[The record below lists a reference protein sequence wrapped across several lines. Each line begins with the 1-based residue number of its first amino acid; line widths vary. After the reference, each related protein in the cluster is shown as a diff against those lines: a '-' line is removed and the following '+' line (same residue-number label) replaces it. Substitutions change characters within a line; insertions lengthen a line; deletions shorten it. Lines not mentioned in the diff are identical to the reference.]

1 MADPVT
7 AMVGIGMGASVGGTY
22 MAYKGAK
29 KAGKAEQQAQEFN
42 AKVAERNAKV
52 SRLAKEQV
60 KKQTELDILDFKKD
74 FQRFQRV
81 TAQMY
86 RVNGFVAE
94 SGTPLQLMLDNAYEA
109 EKEMATI
116 RHNSRIEEQR
126 LEEQAIQGG
135 MQADMNRAY
144 GRSARTAG
152 NYQAYGSLL
161 SGATNLGGQVIGAR
175 QAGII

>member
-1 MADPVT
+1 MALTT
-7 AMVGIGMGASVGGTY
+7 AMVAVGMTATVGGSY

-29 KAGKAEQQAQEFN
+29 KAGKMEQQAQEFN

-60 KKQTELDILDFKKD
+60 KKQTEIDILDFKKD
-74 FQRFQRV
+74 FMNFQRV

-94 SGTPLQLMLDNAYEA
+94 TGTPLQVMLDNAYES
-109 EKEMATI
+109 EKEIAVI
-116 RHNSRIEEQR
+116 KHNSSIEQAR

-135 MQADMNRAY
+135 MQADLSRAY
-144 GRSARTAG
+144 GSSAKQAG
-152 NYQAYGSLL
+152 KYAGYGSLL
-161 SGATNLGGQVIGAR
+161 SGVGALGGQVIGAKNV
-175 QAGII
+175 GLF